1 MKVEEREE
9 LLTAYALGTLSEP
22 DAAAVRDLVRSD
34 PAAASELAG
43 YHDIVDLIALSVPLR
58 RADPALRA
66 RVLAA
71 AHRERRAAGSR
82 RLSLRRL
89 LPWTAAAA
97 VIALALGWG
106 ANLQQEMRALHRDNA
121 ALTAVVE
128 ADAKQLQ
135 ALMTVD
141 GDVSSQALRLQLESS
156 TAELQA
162 ALAVS
167 IAPDVRASPLHPT
180 VAGHGAGGHF
190 LWSADTGAGWLTAY
204 DLPLL
209 PLGDTYQVWLDDGE
223 SIVPAGI
230 FVPDDSG
237 RAELVVRPESAI
249 RPLHILIV
257 VGLGGELATVAS
269 PLVLEGPIAR

>member
-1 MKVEEREE
+1 MRVEEREE

-34 PAAASELAG
+34 TAAAAELAG
-43 YHDIVDLIALSVPLR
+43 YHDIVDLIALSAPLR

-71 AHRERRAAGSR
+71 ARRERSAAGSR

-106 ANLQQEMRALHRDNA
+106 ANLQQEIATLHRDNA

-141 GDVSSQALRLQLESS
+141 GDLSSQALRLQLESS
-156 TAELQA
+156 TAELQM

-167 IAPDVRASPLHPT
+167 TAPDVRAAALEPAE
-180 VAGHGAGGHF
+180 AGHGAGGHF

-204 DLPLL
+204 DLPTL
-209 PLGDTYQVWLDDGE
+209 PLGDTYQVWLNDGE
-223 SIVPAGI
+223 DTVPAGI
-230 FVPDDSG
+230 FVADDSG

-249 RPLHILIV
+249 HPLRILIAV
-257 VGLGGELATVAS
+257 TINGELATAAS
-269 PLVLEGPIAR
+269 PLVLEGVIAP